1 MLHLTE
7 RLMIT
12 KTTRPFRQGLCLLA
26 TLFFLLNSC
35 GESIEDFTAAFQNE
49 GLKVYLDRFDDEAT
63 SRDISLDLSRVEVV
77 FASEI
82 FFNGQAVCS
91 RSFENFE
98 NQGNGRVEISRVADC
113 WENRNDQERENLIF
127 REFGAAI
134 LERITNNAKLP
145 NSLPASMMCNDCDI
159 FTLFDAST
167 IERRDFYVNELFQ
180 IEQVIP
186 DWGN

>member
-1 MLHLTE
+1 MD
-7 RLMIT
+7 IQPV
-12 KTTRPFRQGLCLLA
+12 RPFRRGLYLLA
-26 TLFFLLNSC
+26 TLLFVLTSC
-35 GESIEDFTAAFQNE
+35 GESIEDFTDAFQNE
-49 GLKVYLDRFDDEAT
+49 ELKVYLDRFDDEAI
-63 SRDISLDLSRVEVV
+63 SRDISLNLSRVEVV

-98 NQGNGRVEISRVADC
+98 NQGNGRVEISRIADC

-145 NSLPASMMCNDCDI
+145 NNLPASLMCNDCDI
-159 FTLFDAST
+159 FALFDAST
-167 IERRDFYVNELFQ
+167 IERRAFYLNELFQ
-180 IEQVIP
+180 IEQEIP
-186 DWGN
+186 DWGQ